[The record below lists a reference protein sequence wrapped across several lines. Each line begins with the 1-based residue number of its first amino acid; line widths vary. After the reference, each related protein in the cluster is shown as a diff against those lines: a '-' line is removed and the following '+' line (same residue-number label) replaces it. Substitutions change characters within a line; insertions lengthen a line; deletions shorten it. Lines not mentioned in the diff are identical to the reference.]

1 MNNLRYYRL
10 KVGLTVKDFAEEIG
24 CSIPLAYALENGNRN
39 SDIWLNAISEVLH
52 IPSHKLKCK
61 LKRVKKI
68 KVQSRLRELR
78 QRAKKTLEEV
88 QLGAIRHPNLPHL
101 SRQYLSLLEHGKRTP
116 SPKIQNALADY
127 FSDVLKKNITPQKL
141 FPVVFYG

>member
-68 KVQSRLRELR
+68 KVQSRLLKLR

-88 QLGAIRHPNLPHL
+88 QLGIIQCSNVPHI
-101 SRQYLSLLEHGKRTP
+101 SRQYLSLIEHGKHNP
-116 SPKIQNALADY
+116 SPEIQNALADY
-127 FSDVLKKNITPQKL
+127 FSEVLKRNITPQKL
-141 FPVVFYG
+141 FPVIFYG